1 MRTTRHARWL
11 LAALAGLLLAGGPL
25 PAPAGAAKEIHFW
38 HAMTGALGERVTELV
53 QKFNAG
59 QKEFEVK
66 ALHKGNYTETLT
78 GAIAAYRAKTP
89 PHIVQVFEV
98 GTQTMLSS
106 GAVYPVYQL
115 MKDQGMDLNW
125 ADFVAP
131 VKSYYSKEGHL
142 YSMPFNSSTPILYY
156 NRDIFKKAGLDPAKP
171 PTTFPEIEQVAR
183 KVITSGAAKCGF
195 SHAWPSWTMVENMH
209 AWHDQPFAD
218 NQNGFAGLAKELKV
232 NGEFGVKVIDTLA
245 RWQKEGIYTWGGRGP
260 AAEAMFRGGEC
271 AIHVTSSAFIG
282 GLSRAA
288 AGKFE
293 WGTGNLPRMPGYPQG
308 NSIIGGATL
317 WVMKGH
323 KGGDYKGV
331 ATFFRFLASTEQQA
345 WWHQNTG
352 YIPISNASLK
362 ALEATDHFQKNPF
375 QRQAFQ
381 QISSGKTTAN
391 SQGIRLG
398 NFVAVRDAIE
408 GEMENIFAGKKA
420 ARQGLDDAVKKSN
433 EILKEF
439 GALYQ

>member
-1 MRTTRHARWL
+1 MRTTRHARWP
-11 LAALAGLLLAGGPL
+11 LAALAALLVAVGVS
-25 PAPAGAAKEIHFW
+25 PAAAHAATEIHFW

-53 QKFNAG
+53 QKFNAT

-156 NRDIFKKAGLDPAKP
+156 NKDIFKKAGLDPAKP
-171 PTTFPEIEQVAR
+171 PTTFPEIEQAAG
-183 KVITSGAAKCGF
+183 KIISSGAAKCGF

-209 AWHDQPFAD
+209 AWHDQSFAD

-245 RWQKEGIYTWGGRGP
+245 RWQKEGIYT
-260 AAEAMFRGGEC
+260 
-271 AIHVTSSAFIG
+271 
-282 GLSRAA
+282 
-288 AGKFE
+288 
-293 WGTGNLPRMPGYPQG
+293 
-308 NSIIGGATL
+308 
-317 WVMKGH
+317 
-323 KGGDYKGV
+323 
-331 ATFFRFLASTEQQA
+331 
-345 WWHQNTG
+345 
-352 YIPISNASLK
+352 
-362 ALEATDHFQKNPF
+362 
-375 QRQAFQ
+375 
-381 QISSGKTTAN
+381 
-391 SQGIRLG
+391 
-398 NFVAVRDAIE
+398 
-408 GEMENIFAGKKA
+408 
-420 ARQGLDDAVKKSN
+420 
-433 EILKEF
+433 
-439 GALYQ
+439 